1 MHPDEL
7 DGIHVDVTNFRRS
20 GDAVSAAGR
29 PTAEANSSHRSSA
42 PGLHVRRLL
51 PVDAMFTVM
60 LFLRVH
66 GWRLSEVLTNECT
79 TLSQIANSIPVYG
92 VTIPWAITTVGAG

>member
-1 MHPDEL
+1 
-7 DGIHVDVTNFRRS
+7 
-20 GDAVSAAGR
+20 
-29 PTAEANSSHRSSA
+29 
-42 PGLHVRRLL
+42 
-51 PVDAMFTVM
+51 MFTVM